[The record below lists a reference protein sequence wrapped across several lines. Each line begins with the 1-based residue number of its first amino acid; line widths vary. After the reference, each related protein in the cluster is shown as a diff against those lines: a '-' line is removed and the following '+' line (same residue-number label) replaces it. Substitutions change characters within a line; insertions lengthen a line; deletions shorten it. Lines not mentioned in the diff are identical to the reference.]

1 MAHYL
6 KHVQCYFHT
15 EGLRL
20 QSSHLQNFIQNMF
33 YENKEKEAK
42 NGPLFKTHSM
52 PFSERHSAKVH
63 LLNQQLLLPGERA
76 GEAGPA
82 SRRA

>member
-42 NGPLFKTHSM
+42 NGPLFKTRSM
-52 PFSERHSAKVH
+52 SFSYWRSAASIQSSAKFYAEHV
-63 LLNQQLLLPGERA
+63 LQK
-76 GEAGPA
+76 
-82 SRRA
+82 

>member
-52 PFSERHSAKVH
+52 SSSYWRSAASVQSSEKFYTEHVLRK
-63 LLNQQLLLPGERA
+63 
-76 GEAGPA
+76 
-82 SRRA
+82 